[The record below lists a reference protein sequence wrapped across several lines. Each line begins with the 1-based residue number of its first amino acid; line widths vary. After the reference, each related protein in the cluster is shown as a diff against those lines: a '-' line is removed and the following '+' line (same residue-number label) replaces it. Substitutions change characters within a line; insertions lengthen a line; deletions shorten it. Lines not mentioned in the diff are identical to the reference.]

1 MSGKLGPSTSAA
13 VPTSPSGK
21 EEARW
26 EAPTPDT
33 PLLADSEAAGEWP
46 ESDAELD
53 SSSLSDWVEMDRG
66 EWDEEWALMEQILGS
81 ELEVDSEEIEQML
94 REEVATGETSASLES
109 DAESPLSLETL
120 GLAELSGRSTTAT
133 RRRRTVAR
141 RPRSLFSGGRT
152 AAAATPSWASERL
165 RTPESSLAA
174 LTTPTESV
182 AQTVRRLVRRLSEV
196 SESTIGSEVPETPL
210 SVTRSW
216 RAPRVSPAK
225 TPRRR
230 RPSRRID
237 DGGGATEAAP
247 KRVTPAPPPT
257 TTVTSRADWER
268 DLARIARQLETSLLD
283 DDLLPS
289 AAPMGMT
296 GGPRPLPRLRV
307 FGAAD
312 VHASPQ
318 SSSSSSSSSF
328 VDVDSHPPTVANDP
342 PSARALLSD
351 ARIVDALTRRYLSE
365 ESIARILE
373 SLDADPLLKKSALM
387 NPQVARLTERLPTA
401 TAAA

>member
-1 MSGKLGPSTSAA
+1 MSGKLGPSTSA

-66 EWDEEWALMEQILGS
+66 EWDEEWALMEQLLGS

-94 REEVATGETSASLES
+94 REETATGETSASLES

-120 GLAELSGRSTTAT
+120 GLTELSGRSTTAT

-141 RPRSLFSGGRT
+141 RPRSLFGGGRT

-196 SESTIGSEVPETPL
+196 SESTIGSEVPDTPL

-230 RPSRRID
+230 RPSRRVD
-237 DGGGATEAAP
+237 DAGGATGAAP
-247 KRVTPAPPPT
+247 KRVTPVPPPT
-257 TTVTSRADWER
+257 TTVTSHTDWER

-283 DDLLPS
+283 DDLLPP
-289 AAPMGMT
+289 AASMGT
-296 GGPRPLPRLRV
+296 AGAPHPLPRLRV

-312 VHASPQ
+312 AHASPLS

-328 VDVDSHPPTVANDP
+328 VDVDSHPATVANDP
-342 PSARALLSD
+342 PPSRALLSD
-351 ARIVDALTRRYLSE
+351 ARIVDALTRRYLPE
-365 ESIARILE
+365 ESIVRILE

-387 NPQVARLTERLPTA
+387 NPQVARLTERLPT